1 MHCPFC
7 ATEDTRV
14 IDSRVIGDGSQVR
27 RRRECTA
34 CAERFTT
41 KEYPE
46 LTMPKIIKK
55 DGARIPFSDD
65 KLRAGVLR
73 ALEKRPV
80 SDEQVEALM
89 QDISHRL
96 RASGER
102 EISSRQLG
110 EWVMDGLRALDEV
123 AYVRFA
129 SVYRSFKDVSEFS
142 KEIQRMHAAEL
153 GTSIAEQS

>member
-14 IDSRVIGDGSQVR
+14 IDSRVIGCGGQVR
-27 RRRECTA
+27 RRRECTS
-34 CAERFTT
+34 CNERFTT

-46 LTMPKIIKK
+46 LAMPKIIKK
-55 DGARIPFSDD
+55 DGARMAFADE

-73 ALEKRPV
+73 ALEKRPI
-80 SDEQVEALM
+80 SDEQVENLL
-89 QDISHRL
+89 QEISHRL

-110 EWVMDGLRALDEV
+110 EWVMQGLRTLDEV

-142 KEIQRMHAAEL
+142 KEIQRLHQNEVEISAQE
-153 GTSIAEQS
+153 